1 MSLFPD
7 DFYNNKI
14 NNVKEN
20 EIPLL
25 KDYAIDLDTGEIIL
39 NELGQSTIVS
49 GIDAVIAQAYRKIHT
64 DKGRY
69 IIYSSNYGSEFKKLI
84 GKGKSYGDTYAYQ
97 MLVDCL
103 VDNKYVIGISDF
115 YTTLEES
122 KYNINFTMN
131 SIYGDYSDSF
141 YVDLD

>member
-1 MSLFPD
+1 MALFPN

-14 NNVKEN
+14 DNVKET

-25 KDYAIDLDTGEIIL
+25 KDYAIDLETGAIIL
-39 NELGQSTIVS
+39 NDLEQATIVS
-49 GIDAVIAQAYRKIHT
+49 GLDAVIAQAYRKIHT
-64 DKGRY
+64 DKNRY
-69 IIYSSNYGSEFKKLI
+69 IIYSSSYGSEFKNLI

-103 VDNKYVIGISDF
+103 VDNKYVTGISNF
-115 YTTLEES
+115 YTDLEQG
-122 KYNINFTMN
+122 KYSINFTLN

>member
-1 MSLFPD
+1 MSLFPN

-14 NNVKEN
+14 DNVKET

-25 KDYAIDLDTGEIIL
+25 KDYAIDLETGAIIL
-39 NELGQSTIVS
+39 NDLEQATIVS
-49 GIDAVIAQAYRKIHT
+49 GLDAVIAQAYRKIHT
-64 DKGRY
+64 DKNRY
-69 IIYSSNYGSEFKKLI
+69 IIYSSSYGSEFKNLI

-103 VDNKYVIGISDF
+103 VDNKYVTGISNF
-115 YTTLEES
+115 YTDLEQG
-122 KYNINFTMN
+122 KYSINFTLN

>member
-1 MSLFPD
+1 MGLFPN

-14 NNVKEN
+14 DNVKET

-25 KDYAIDLDTGEIIL
+25 KDYAIDLNTGEIIVNNL
-39 NELGQSTIVS
+39 AQATIVS
-49 GIDAVIAQAYRKIHT
+49 GLDAIITQTYRKLHT
-64 DKGRY
+64 DKNRY
-69 IIYSSNYGSEFKKLI
+69 IIYSNNYGSEFKKLI
-84 GKGKSYGDTYAYQ
+84 GKSKSYGDTYAYQ

-103 VDNKYVIGISDF
+103 VDNKYVTGISDF
-115 YTTLEES
+115 STELEQS
-122 KYNINFTMN
+122 KYKINFTIK

>member
-1 MSLFPD
+1 MSLFPN

-39 NELGQSTIVS
+39 NDLGQSTIVS
-49 GIDAVIAQAYRKIHT
+49 GLDAVIAQAYRKTHT
-64 DKGRY
+64 DKGVY
-69 IIYSSNYGSEFKKLI
+69 VIYSNTYGNEFKKLI
-84 GKGKSYGDTYAYQ
+84 GKGKSYGDIYAYQ

-103 VDNKYVIGISDF
+103 VDNKYVTGISNF
-115 YTTLEES
+115 STELEQGNYS
-122 KYNINFTMN
+122 ISFTIN

>member
-1 MSLFPD
+1 MSLFPT

-25 KDYAIDLDTGEIIL
+25 KDYAIDLDTGEVIL
-39 NELGQSTIVS
+39 NELGQATIVS

-115 YTTLEES
+115 YTVLEKS
-122 KYNINFTMN
+122 KYSIIFTMN

>member
-1 MSLFPD
+1 MSLFPT

-39 NELGQSTIVS
+39 NELGQATIVS
-49 GIDAVIAQAYRKIHT
+49 DIDAVIAQAYRKIHT

>member
-1 MSLFPD
+1 MSLFPT

-39 NELGQSTIVS
+39 NELGQATIVS
-49 GIDAVIAQAYRKIHT
+49 DIDAVIAQAYRKIHT

-84 GKGKSYGDTYAYQ
+84 GRGKSYGDTYAYQ

-115 YTTLEES
+115 YTVLEKS
-122 KYNINFTMN
+122 KYSINFTMN
-131 SIYGDYSDSF
+131 SIYGNYSDSF

>member
-1 MSLFPD
+1 MSLFPN

-14 NNVKEN
+14 NNVKET

-25 KDYAIDLDTGEIIL
+25 KDYAIDLETGAIIL
-39 NELGQSTIVS
+39 NDLGQATIVT

-84 GKGKSYGDTYAYQ
+84 GKSKSYGDTYAYQ

-103 VDNKYVIGISDF
+103 VDNKYINGISNF
-115 YTTLEES
+115 STTLE
-122 KYNINFTMN
+122 KGGYKMNFTLN
-131 SIYGDYSDSF
+131 SIYGDHSDSF

>member
-1 MSLFPD
+1 MSLFPN

-14 NNVKEN
+14 DNTKET

-25 KDYAIDLDTGEIIL
+25 KDYAINLNTGAIIVNDLGKA
-39 NELGQSTIVS
+39 TIVT

-64 DKGRY
+64 DKNQY
-69 IIYSSNYGSEFKKLI
+69 IIYSDKYGSEFKKLI
-84 GKGKSYGDTYAYQ
+84 GKGKNYGDTYAYQ

-103 VDNKYVIGISDF
+103 VDNKYVTGISEF
-115 YTTLEES
+115 STELEQS
-122 KYNINFTMN
+122 KYSINFTIN

>member
-1 MSLFPD
+1 MSLFPN

-14 NNVKEN
+14 DNVKET

-25 KDYAIDLDTGEIIL
+25 KDYAIDLETGAIIL
-39 NELGQSTIVS
+39 NDLVQATIVS
-49 GIDAVIAQAYRKIHT
+49 GLDAVIAQAYRKIHT
-64 DKGRY
+64 DKDRY

-103 VDNKYVIGISDF
+103 VDNKYVTGISNF
-115 YTTLEES
+115 STSLESGGYT
-122 KYNINFTMN
+122 INFTLN
-131 SIYGDYSDSF
+131 SIYGDYTDSF

>member
-1 MSLFPD
+1 MGLFPN

-14 NNVKEN
+14 DNVKET

-25 KDYAIDLDTGEIIL
+25 KDYAIDLETGTIIL
-39 NELGQSTIVS
+39 NDLGQATIVS
-49 GIDAVIAQAYRKIHT
+49 GLDAVIVQAYRKIHT
-64 DKGRY
+64 DKERY

-103 VDNKYVIGISDF
+103 VDNKYVTGISNF
-115 YTTLEES
+115 STNLESGRYT
-122 KYNINFTMN
+122 INFTLN
-131 SIYGDYSDSF
+131 SIYGDYSNSI

>member
-1 MSLFPD
+1 MSLFPN

-14 NNVKEN
+14 DNVKET

-25 KDYAIDLDTGEIIL
+25 KDYAIDLDTGEVIL
-39 NELGQSTIVS
+39 NELGQAAIVS

-69 IIYSSNYGSEFKKLI
+69 IIYSSNYGSEFKNLI

-122 KYNINFTMN
+122 KYSINFTMN

>member
-1 MSLFPD
+1 MSLFPN

-39 NELGQSTIVS
+39 NDLGQATIVS
-49 GIDAVIAQAYRKIHT
+49 RLDAVISQAYRKIHT

-115 YTTLEES
+115 YTVLEKS
-122 KYNINFTMN
+122 KYSINFTMN
-131 SIYGDYSDSF
+131 SIYGDHSDSF
-141 YVDLD
+141 YIDLD

>member
-1 MSLFPD
+1 MSLFPE

-14 NNVKEN
+14 DNVKET

-25 KDYAIDLDTGEIIL
+25 KDYAINLDTGEIKL
-39 NELGQSTIVS
+39 NDLGQATIIS

-64 DKGRY
+64 DKGRF
-69 IIYSSNYGSEFKKLI
+69 IIYSNTYGSEFKKLI
-84 GKGKSYGDTYAYQ
+84 GKSKSYGDTYAYQ

-103 VDNKYVIGISDF
+103 VDNKYVTGISDF
-115 YTTLEES
+115 STELEQS
-122 KYNINFTMN
+122 RYKINFTIN
-131 SIYGDYSDSF
+131 SIYGDYTDSI

>member
-1 MSLFPD
+1 MSLFPT

-39 NELGQSTIVS
+39 NELGQATIVS
-49 GIDAVIAQAYRKIHT
+49 DIDAVIAQAYRKIHT

-69 IIYSSNYGSEFKKLI
+69 IIYSSNY
-84 GKGKSYGDTYAYQ
+84 
-97 MLVDCL
+97 
-103 VDNKYVIGISDF
+103 
-115 YTTLEES
+115 
-122 KYNINFTMN
+122 
-131 SIYGDYSDSF
+131 
-141 YVDLD
+141 

>member
-1 MSLFPD
+1 MSLFPT

-39 NELGQSTIVS
+39 NELGQATIVS
-49 GIDAVIAQAYRKIHT
+49 DIDAVIAQAYRKIHT

-69 IIYSSNYGSEFKKLI
+69 IIYSSKYGSEFKKLI

-115 YTTLEES
+115 YTVLEKS
-122 KYNINFTMN
+122 KYSINFTMN
-131 SIYGDYSDSF
+131 SIYGNYSDSF

>member
-39 NELGQSTIVS
+39 NELGQATIVS

-69 IIYSSNYGSEFKKLI
+69 IIYSCNYGSEFKKLI

>member
-1 MSLFPD
+1 MSLFPT

-25 KDYAIDLDTGEIIL
+25 KDYAIDLDTGEVIL
-39 NELGQSTIVS
+39 NELGQATIVS

>member
-1 MSLFPD
+1 MSLFPT

-39 NELGQSTIVS
+39 NELGQATIVS
-49 GIDAVIAQAYRKIHT
+49 DIDAVIAQAYRKIHT

-115 YTTLEES
+115 YTVLEKS
-122 KYNINFTMN
+122 KYSINFTMN
-131 SIYGDYSDSF
+131 SIYGNYSDSF